1 MYKVP
6 NYCHYF
12 FCSKDDNFKGLN
24 EPGASVAGKLKGD
37 WGFDLI
43 TPGMWVSA
51 ASKVSLR

>member
-37 WGFDLI
+37 WGCGVGGRWGNDL
-43 TPGMWVSA
+43 V
-51 ASKVSLR
+51 K